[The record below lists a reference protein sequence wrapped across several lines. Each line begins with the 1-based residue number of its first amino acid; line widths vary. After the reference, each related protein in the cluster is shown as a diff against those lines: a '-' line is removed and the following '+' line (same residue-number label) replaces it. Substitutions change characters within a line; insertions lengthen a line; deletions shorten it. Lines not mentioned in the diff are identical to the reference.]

1 MYKVLKIG
9 DKDYKLEYTI
19 EASLYDEGI
28 DTTLKFIS
36 AAGMPKEEDLEKY
49 TPEQQAEIRKQV
61 VDNIIKSMTNL
72 PKTAMDL
79 FYMGLLEHHG
89 SGKYADHTIKS
100 KDDAKDLIRDYFAD
114 HTEDGTGTFYDIL
127 SMCLDQMAEDG
138 FFKRTGLEKMMSNAQ
153 KEGESSEPVP
163 LNREQRRAKQK
174 QKPSK
179 N

>member
-9 DKDYKLEYTI
+9 DRDYKLEYTI

-49 TPEQQAEIRKQV
+49 TPEQQIEIRKQV
-61 VDNIIKSMTNL
+61 VDNIMKSMTNL

-79 FYMGLLEHHG
+79 FYMGLLEYHG
-89 SGKYADHTIKS
+89 SGKY
-100 KDDAKDLIRDYFAD
+100 AD

-138 FFKRTGLEKMMSNAQ
+138 FFKRTGLEKLMSNAQ
-153 KEGESSEPVP
+153 KKDESSEPVP
-163 LNREQRRAKQK
+163 VNREQRRAKQK

-179 N
+179 NQY

>member
-100 KDDAKDLIRDYFAD
+100 KDDVKDLIRVYFAD
-114 HTEDGTGTFYDIL
+114 HTDDGTGTFYDIL
-127 SMCLDQMAEDG
+127 SSVWSNG
-138 FFKRTGLEKMMSNAQ
+138 RRRFFQTDGLEKMMSNAQ
-153 KEGESSEPVP
+153 KKDESSEPVP
-163 LNREQRRAKQK
+163 VNREQRRAKQK

>member
-49 TPEQQAEIRKQV
+49 TPEQQIEIRKQV
-61 VDNIIKSMTNL
+61 VDNIMKSMTNL

-100 KDDAKDLIRDYFAD
+100 KDDVKDLIRDYFED

-153 KEGESSEPVP
+153 KKDESSEPVP
-163 LNREQRRAKQK
+163 VNREQRRAKQK